1 MIRFCKKKVLVFGAA
16 WHPSM
21 VKRGG
26 GTLGISQPSKRA
38 KRKDMVSLKNVTD
51 SALSAISKTLGR
63 QSAGE
68 NNNQTMLS
76 RMVHEE
82 YQKFAWTISLP
93 QDQGRDD
100 FEWAFCKPD
109 RLLQYFL
116 DEAGGDFKNLL
127 ASTLDNCGAER
138 LTLVFTAD
146 EVTPG
151 DPLRPENFR
160 QFWAIYFSFKEF
172 GIHLYKEEVWMPV
185 AVLRTHVSKH
195 VVGQISHAFKRL
207 LHIFA

>member
-1 MIRFCKKKVLVFGAA
+1 
-16 WHPSM
+16 M

-26 GTLGISQPSKRA
+26 GTLGIAQPSKRA
-38 KRKDMVSLKNVTD
+38 KWKDMVSLKNVTD
-51 SALSAISKTLGR
+51 SALSAISKTLER
-63 QSAGE
+63 QGTGE
-68 NNNQTMLS
+68 NISRTMLT

-93 QDQGRDD
+93 QEQGRDD
-100 FEWAFCKPD
+100 FEWGVCRPD
-109 RLLQYFL
+109 RLLQYVL

-160 QFWAIYFSFKEF
+160 KFWATYFHSRILVFTSTRMRC
-172 GIHLYKEEVWMPV
+172 GCQWLYLEPM
-185 AVLRTHVSKH
+185 
-195 VVGQISHAFKRL
+195 
-207 LHIFA
+207 

>member
-1 MIRFCKKKVLVFGAA
+1 MNLFHGITCACESNAVLNSSTHTANKVLVFGAA

-26 GTLGISQPSKRA
+26 GTLGISHPSKRA
-38 KRKDMVSLKNVTD
+38 KWKDMVSLKNVTD
-51 SALSAISKTLGR
+51 SALSAISKTLER
-63 QSAGE
+63 QGTGE
-68 NNNQTMLS
+68 NISRTMLS

-93 QDQGRDD
+93 QEQGRDD
-100 FEWAFCKPD
+100 FEWGVCRPD

-127 ASTLDNCGAER
+127 ASTLDIWGAER

-146 EVTPG
+146 AVTPG

-160 QFWAIYFSFKEF
+160 KFWATYFHSRILVFTSTRMRC
-172 GIHLYKEEVWMPV
+172 GCQWLYLETM
-185 AVLRTHVSKH
+185 
-195 VVGQISHAFKRL
+195 
-207 LHIFA
+207 